1 MQAYK
6 YSIKNWAADDRPR
19 EKLLTRSPDALSNAE
34 LLAILINNGTKQFS
48 AVDLAREILN
58 LGKNNLNE
66 LGRLSVSDLMKVK
79 GIGSAKAITIAAAL
93 ELGRRR
99 QAAGFVEKAA
109 FKCSADIAHYLQP
122 LICDYPH
129 EVFGLLF
136 LNKSN
141 KIIQFEI
148 ISEGGITATVADPRV
163 ILKKAVLAEAINI
176 VLCHNHPSGS
186 LLPSKA
192 DEDLT
197 YKIKEGAKL
206 LDIRVLDHIIVSSEG
221 HFSFADRGMI

>member
-1 MQAYK
+1 
-6 YSIKNWAADDRPR
+6 
-19 EKLLTRSPDALSNAE
+19 
-34 LLAILINNGTKQFS
+34 
-48 AVDLAREILN
+48 
-58 LGKNNLNE
+58 
-66 LGRLSVSDLMKVK
+66 
-79 GIGSAKAITIAAAL
+79 
-93 ELGRRR
+93 
-99 QAAGFVEKAA
+99 
-109 FKCSADIAHYLQP
+109 
-122 LICDYPH
+122 
-129 EVFGLLF
+129 LF